1 VKIEQKELPFPLSKA
16 RRQLSAL
23 QPGPYSR
30 NTEVEA
36 EVCRVVPELVSV
48 VIEELDDGE
57 ACELLEDRVDEAVLD
72 ETLLERLE
80 EEELLDDKLLD
91 DKLLDDKL
99 LDDKLLDDKL
109 LERLDEKL
117 DERLLERLL
126 ERLDERLL
134 EMELEQLRGQF
145 GVGVIVGMVVD
156 VSIDVEAG
164 YAHEQTEDIWAATEH
179 AGVANDGKPF
189 VVKVVAVVNCEQKE
203 AAARVLA
210 FPLKALSQLIRS
222 VSKDIIERCRTTY
235 LLALQP
241 GGEAVDSPTTLTTL
255 RRTDRNSDIILELRI
270 LGEYYGIAKEIEGMD
285 LPSTLY
291 KRYSLPSSLPM
302 LPKRMLTAR

>member
-1 VKIEQKELPFPLSKA
+1 MKIEQKELPFPLSKA

-80 EEELLDDKLLD
+80 EEE
-91 DKLLDDKL
+91 L

>member
-1 VKIEQKELPFPLSKA
+1 M
-16 RRQLSAL
+16 
-23 QPGPYSR
+23 
-30 NTEVEA
+30 
-36 EVCRVVPELVSV
+36 

-80 EEELLDDKLLD
+80 EEELLDN
-91 DKLLDDKL
+91 
-99 LDDKLLDDKL
+99 KL

-156 VSIDVEAG
+156 VSVDVEAG

-241 GGEAVDSPTTLTTL
+241 GGEAVDSPTKLTL

-302 LPKRMLTAR
+302 LPKRILTAR